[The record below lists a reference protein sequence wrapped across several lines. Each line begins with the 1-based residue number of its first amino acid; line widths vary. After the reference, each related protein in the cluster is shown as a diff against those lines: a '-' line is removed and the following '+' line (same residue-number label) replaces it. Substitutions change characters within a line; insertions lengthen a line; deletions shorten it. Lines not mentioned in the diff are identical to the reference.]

1 MRLPAETPHRGPSV
15 GEPELLAVT
24 RLRRRAMT
32 AAEAKIAR
40 LGAALT
46 HQEGDRVPVSD
57 FFWTGFVNRCRT
69 KWGEGFDPYRHF
81 DLDYVVVNPN
91 MDPRIQPFEVIA
103 EDGEDIVL
111 KTGFG
116 ATIRRSGDKPMPY
129 YEAFSVSEPE
139 EMADFAFDPPED
151 RRRFFEGGDDQINGV
166 GDALVRDLP
175 PWDERVAGYVAD
187 FAVFGSVCEPFEY
200 LWRCIGSEN
209 ALLWMASAR
218 DALAAFV
225 DRVGAFIVSLAEAQI
240 AAGGGRLSGM
250 YLWGDVAYR
259 NAMLFSPAL
268 WRELLK
274 PHVKALASLCH
285 RHGLMVIYH
294 GCGNSREILGDL
306 AEIGVDGYNPV
317 EVKAGLDAVELKQ
330 TYGGK
335 LAFVGNID
343 VRVLEAGDPEVIRR
357 EVLYKLRAARG
368 GGWVC
373 QSDHSVSSAVSP
385 ESYELALNTLRE
397 FGRYPL
403 AL

>member
-1 MRLPAETPHRGPSV
+1 
-15 GEPELLAVT
+15 
-24 RLRRRAMT
+24 MT
-32 AAEAKIAR
+32 AAEAKVAR

-57 FFWTGFVNRCRT
+57 FFWTGFVNRCKA
-69 KWGEGFDPYRHF
+69 KWGEEFDPYRHF

-91 MDPRIQPFEVIA
+91 MDPRIRSFEVIA
-103 EDGEDIVL
+103 KDGEDIVVE
-111 KTGFG
+111 TGFG

-129 YEAFSVSEPE
+129 YEAFSVTRPE
-139 EMADFAFDPPED
+139 EMADFALDPPDD

-166 GDALVRDLP
+166 GDTLVRDIP
-175 PWDERVAGYVAD
+175 PWDERVHAYVDD

-200 LWRCIGSEN
+200 LWRCVGSEN
-209 ALLWMASAR
+209 ALLWMASAP
-218 DALAAFV
+218 DELADFV
-225 DRVGAFIVSLAEAQI
+225 RRIGAFLLALAEAEV
-240 AAGGGRLSGM
+240 AAGQGRLAGM
-250 YLWGDVAYR
+250 YIWGDVAYR
-259 NAMLFSPAL
+259 NAMLFSPDL
-268 WRELLK
+268 WRRLFR
-274 PHVKALASLCH
+274 PHVAALVSLCH

-294 GCGNSREILGDL
+294 GCGNAREVLGDL

-343 VRVLEAGDPEVIRR
+343 VRVLERGDSEVIRR

-385 ESYELALNTLRE
+385 ESYELALSTLRE

-403 AL
+403 EL